1 MSDYYNEPLPNSILE
16 GIRDYLLTY
25 TGLKENAPLWVQY
38 LGNQPTQ
45 YSILPLAGSRVLQ
58 TNILGKRTMEYPFAL
73 QSMESTS
80 EDIDRLESAG
90 FYEAFARWLD
100 EQTEIKNLPLL
111 PSGLEA
117 EEIEALGWGILFQQS
132 ESETGIYQIQC
143 RLIYEQE

>member
-1 MSDYYNEPLPNSILE
+1 MSDYFPVLPNSILE
-16 GIRDYLLTY
+16 GIRDYLRTY
-25 TGLKENAPLWVQY
+25 TGLKTDAPLWVHY
-38 LGNQPTQ
+38 LGNEPTQ
-45 YSILPLAGSRVLQ
+45 YSILPLAGFRVLE

-90 FYEAFARWLD
+90 FYEEFANWL
-100 EQTEIKNLPLL
+100 EQQTEVQNLPQL
-111 PSGLEA
+111 PEGAEA
-117 EEIEALGWGILFQQS
+117 TEIEALGWGILFQQS